1 MQEKYVMDKTDW
13 KDKSIQRSKEIKFL
27 KKKIKELTISRDEW
41 KIKSISHKS
50 RADKLAMELKKMK
63 IKLNEIITTL
73 LL

>member
-1 MQEKYVMDKTDW
+1 MDKTDW

>member
-1 MQEKYVMDKTDW
+1 MDKTDW

-41 KIKSISHKS
+41 KIKSISHKY